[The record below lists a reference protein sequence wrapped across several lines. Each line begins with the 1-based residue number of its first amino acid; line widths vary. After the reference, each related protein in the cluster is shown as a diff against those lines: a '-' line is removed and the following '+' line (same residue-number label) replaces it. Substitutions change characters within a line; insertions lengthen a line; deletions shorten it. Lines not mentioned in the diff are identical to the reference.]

1 MAKHDTLLINEV
13 SRISQATQ
21 VRGSLVTQ
29 SDIRIDG
36 TFEGDLITAGKLVL
50 GENASIV
57 GNVMCT
63 NADIWGKIEG
73 DFIVGDTVKF
83 KEGASFAGHL
93 KTIRICI
100 EMGADFSGSCQIINE
115 AEFKSLSAEYMHA

>member
-1 MAKHDTLLINEV
+1 MAKHETLQVNEV

-21 VRGSLVTQ
+21 VRGSLLSQT
-29 SDIRIDG
+29 DIRIDG
-36 TFEGDLITAGKLVL
+36 PFEGDLITAGKLVL
-50 GENASIV
+50 GENASII
-57 GNVMCT
+57 GNVMCA

-73 DFIVGDTVKF
+73 DFTVGDTVKF
-83 KEGASFAGHL
+83 KEGAAFTGHL

-115 AEFKSLSAEYMHA
+115 AEFKSLSAEFFH